1 MAYRRDRWHG
11 VASEQLRSFSAQ
23 GIRLLTTNYVVDETA
38 TRLRY
43 DAGLP
48 IALTFRQL
56 LEDAR
61 RAGRLRVVWV
71 DERLDAEGWAL
82 LERYP
87 DVRLSLT
94 DAVSAA
100 VARTH
105 RIKEIFSFD
114 ADFRALGF
122 VVRPG

>member
-1 MAYRRDRWHG
+1 
-11 VASEQLRSFSAQ
+11 V
-23 GIRLLTTNYVVDETA
+23 
-38 TRLRY
+38 
-43 DAGLP
+43 
-48 IALTFRQL
+48 
-56 LEDAR
+56 
-61 RAGRLRVVWV
+61 
-71 DERLDAEGWAL
+71 AL

-100 VARTH
+100 VARTY